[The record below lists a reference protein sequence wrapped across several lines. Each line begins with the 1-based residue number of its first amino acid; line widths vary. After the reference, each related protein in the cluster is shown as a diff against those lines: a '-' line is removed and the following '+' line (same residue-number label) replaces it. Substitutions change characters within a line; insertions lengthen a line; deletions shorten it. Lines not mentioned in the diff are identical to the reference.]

1 MDRVDVFVRTNIKG
15 IRKASGAFIWLLE
28 MKSAKGPATLSEKKS
43 VLNVTGRIAEL
54 MALTK
59 ALERMTK
66 PCEIM
71 LHVSNG
77 NLAKTIDKGW
87 IDTWAES
94 GFIDAKGDEVKDA
107 DKWKQF
113 YELFKQHTFLGV
125 SCEHHEYL
133 SWMDSELGM
142 QNTEVAESRISTSY
156 DTILKITE
164 LIESLDL
171 SEVSENDELT
181 NAINTLCGAFFEKFK
196 IPQNRMTSGFV
207 KFENAQS
214 HKTTLY
220 DKDIKIT
227 GTDKQGISEEVETA
241 NAEK

>member
-28 MKSAKGPATLSEKKS
+28 MQSSKGPVTRSEKKS

-54 MALTK
+54 MALIK

-71 LHVSNG
+71 LHVSNS

-87 IDTWAES
+87 LDTWAES
-94 GFIDAKGDEVKDA
+94 GFIDAKGEEVKDA
-107 DKWKQF
+107 DRWRRF
-113 YELFKQHTFLGV
+113 HELLKQHTLLGV
-125 SCEHHEYL
+125 TCEHHTYS
-133 SWMDSELGM
+133 SWMDNELGM
-142 QNTEVAESRISTSY
+142 NTEVPESRINTSY

-171 SEVSENDELT
+171 SEVDESGELT

-196 IPQNRMTSGFV
+196 ITQNRMISGFV
-207 KFENAQS
+207 KIENTQS
-214 HKTTLY
+214 RKSTSY
-220 DKDIKIT
+220 DKNIKNT
-227 GTDKQGISEEVETA
+227 EADKQGITEEVETA